1 MTNAEQHQ
9 LRSGTA
15 AIRPRRLDSDPL
27 AIDGRDDVRPLS
39 AEGEN
44 LVAGLNGGVD
54 SFKKIVIEL
63 DHGGPSDQ

>member
-1 MTNAEQHQ
+1 
-9 LRSGTA
+9 
-15 AIRPRRLDSDPL
+15 LDPDPL
-27 AIDGRDDVRPLS
+27 AIDGRDNVRPLS

-44 LVAGLNGGVD
+44 LVAGLNGGLD